1 MARDLRFKYFQRT
14 VGIDQWYLR
23 QFITGTIEMARIRG
37 IGSAFHF
44 RRPPIA
50 RAILASARNT
60 SWSGFP
66 GERGRKSRFCFV
78 LVDSAYRHGRAGL
91 RFMWQHIFKASLT
104 IWPYWTFGTPTR
116 RNNAVKDDFV
126 GRLGFRKCRVSRPKS
141 PKLCAKKENTS
152 SRFRSRETN
161 SKLALGNFSNYK
173 IIVARVILTFIS
185 FDKNI
190 KVIEQ

>member
-1 MARDLRFKYFQRT
+1 MIQIFSTDSGDRSVVSK
-14 VGIDQWYLR
+14 
-23 QFITGTIEMARIRG
+23 TIYHGDNWNGEDPRR